1 MSMDSMGMRRRA
13 ALAGGLAALALVAG
27 AEPAR
32 AQADFPSR
40 TVTFVV
46 PFAAGSATDTLARV
60 LGQRMSPALGQ
71 SIVIDN
77 APGASGILGAQKVAR
92 ATPDGHT
99 VLIGTN
105 TTNAA
110 NPSLFKKLPYDPAT
124 DFAPVAK
131 LGTIPL
137 ALVVHPSVPAGNVQ
151 ELIAY
156 GRANPAKLSFGS
168 GSASSRL
175 AGEMFKSM
183 AGVEMVH
190 VPYKSN
196 PPAITDLI
204 GGQIGLVIAD
214 LATTLPHARD
224 GKLKA
229 LAVTSAE
236 RTALAPDLP
245 TMAEAGVPGY
255 ELTAWFAAYAPAQ
268 TPKAAVQKLHDAFAD
283 ALAEPEVAK
292 ALRAAGIEPSPS
304 TPEDLRTFTAA
315 ETEKW
320 ARLIKLAGIEPE

>member
-1 MSMDSMGMRRRA
+1 MRVGSTMIRRRT
-13 ALAGGLAALALVAG
+13 ALVGGLAALILAAG
-27 AEPAR
+27 IGPAG

-40 TVTFVV
+40 TLTFVV

-60 LGQRMSPALGQ
+60 LGQRM
-71 SIVIDN
+71 
-77 APGASGILGAQKVAR
+77 AP
-92 ATPDGHT
+92 
-99 VLIGTN
+99 
-105 TTNAA
+105 
-110 NPSLFKKLPYDPAT
+110 
-124 DFAPVAK
+124 
-131 LGTIPL
+131 
-137 ALVVHPSVPAGNVQ
+137 
-151 ELIAY
+151 
-156 GRANPAKLSFGS
+156 
-168 GSASSRL
+168 

-183 AGVEMVH
+183 AGIEMVH

-204 GGQIGLVIAD
+204 GGQIGLVVAD

-229 LAVTSAE
+229 LAVTSAG

-268 TPKAAVQKLHDAFAD
+268 TPKAAVQKLHAAFTA

-304 TPEDLRTFTAA
+304 TPEDLGTFTVA